1 MKKLTI
7 LLIFFFTV
15 SQLNAQNVAINN
27 DGTSAA
33 PSAMLEVKST
43 TKGFL
48 MPRVTSAQRAAIV
61 SPALGLLV
69 FDTDTKTIWTYEGSA
84 WKNLYT
90 SGGGLVL
97 PFSQSINAATS
108 ALQITNQ
115 CTGASIEGSST
126 APRTGTSFGFHPG
139 KLPASCAHPPGAF
152 GAGPARQSTA
162 ARRIRSAG

>member
-43 TKGFL
+43 TKGFM

-61 SPALGLLV
+61 SPAQ
-69 FDTDTKTIWTYEGSA
+69 TI
-84 WKNLYT
+84 
-90 SGGGLVL
+90 
-97 PFSQSINAATS
+97 
-108 ALQITNQ
+108 
-115 CTGASIEGSST
+115 
-126 APRTGTSFGFHPG
+126 
-139 KLPASCAHPPGAF
+139 AF
-152 GAGPARQSTA
+152 C
-162 ARRIRSAG
+162 